1 MTMNTHR
8 EGNLTK
14 VIESQTSKVPSGVF
28 LTVALTVMAAS
39 LTLKCLGRKH
49 KHTSLFVGQWAA
61 PLLIMGLYNK
71 LVKTEGHD

>member
-1 MTMNTHR
+1 MNTHR

-49 KHTSLFVGQWAA
+49 KHTSLFVEQWAA